1 MVTNSLQA
9 TLPWMPSQA
18 EDRRFR
24 QILLQVLV
32 ICFVIGGIIPTIQ
45 VPLLEPET
53 AVELPPRL
61 VRIIE
66 QRALPAVPPPTASR
80 PATRRPAT
88 AALQEPSQ
96 PAVKKPLSAA
106 RSEPQKT
113 PDTKPQ
119 PGQAKPPA
127 TPRQKAAQA
136 GVLAMSDALV
146 ELRRIAP
153 KTTAAGSAAAV
164 RGLPTE
170 TQKPSM
176 LAADIT
182 RGSTGIE
189 AGAGHESVLGP
200 TGLPAKKASDGQG
213 VTRGAGTPPLS
224 AATPSRQPGVVR
236 REEEIQEILDRNKSA
251 MYRIYNLELRRDAT
265 LQGKLVMS
273 ITIAPSGR
281 VTRCR
286 IIDSELNATSLE
298 EQLIRLIERIDFG
311 NKPGVPV
318 VTTRV
323 PIEFFPR

>member
-1 MVTNSLQA
+1 MATNSLQP
-9 TLPWMPSQA
+9 TLPWMDSQA

-24 QILLQVLV
+24 RILVQVLV
-32 ICFVIGGIIPTIQ
+32 ICFVVGGIIPTIQ
-45 VPLLEPET
+45 VPLLEPDM

-66 QRALPAVPPPTASR
+66 QRALPAVPPQTASR
-80 PATRRPAT
+80 PATQRPAT
-88 AALQEPSQ
+88 ASLPEPSQ
-96 PAVKKPLSAA
+96 PVAKKPIAVGPP
-106 RSEPQKT
+106 EPQKT

-119 PGQAKPPA
+119 PGQIKPPA

-136 GVLAMSDALV
+136 GLMAMSDALV
-146 ELRRIAP
+146 ELRSIAP

-189 AGAGHESVLGP
+189 GGAGHESVLGP
-200 TGLPAKKASDGQG
+200 TGLPAKAGSGGQG
-213 VTRGAGTPPLS
+213 VVRGAGTPPLS
-224 AATPSRQPGVVR
+224 AGTLVRQPGVVR
-236 REEEIQEILDRNKSA
+236 SEEEIQEILDRNKSA

-298 EQLIRLIERIDFG
+298 EQLIRLIKRIDFG